1 MTNFP
6 NLSSKQSTE
15 DRFIDNL
22 ATFVANALWFF
33 LYPALVMWGWEALA
47 PHLNAPLFAYW
58 EVFCICHGARW
69 ILSFVF
75 RSRK

>member
-6 NLSSKQSTE
+6 NLSPKQSTE

-33 LYPALVMWGWEALA
+33 LYPALVRWGWEALA

-69 ILSFVF
+69 SLSFVF

>member
-6 NLSSKQSTE
+6 NLSPKQSTE

-69 ILSFVF
+69 ILSFIF
-75 RSRK
+75 RSRQ